1 MTDIFCP
8 MIHGG
13 LNIDLKTNGV
23 LRYNQCCLSTTQYSE
38 IMNNTVDTTLNWN
51 NDILTDSRTKNNEQ
65 QWLPGCWQCQSLEKA
80 GNKSF
85 RKSMIEKFGVKE
97 NLSGPQRIDL
107 LFDRNCNL
115 ACRSCGPESSTMW
128 IKHLKDN
135 NLDTPVLSDTSNLEK
150 IKSILK
156 KLDLSNIG
164 MIQFCG
170 GETLL
175 GNSYWQAAE
184 LLAELVPDAKNRL
197 ELGFQ
202 TNGTQSIDPKYY
214 DLIDKFKLVKLLV
227 SIDGVGEKFE
237 YLRWP
242 ASWNQTVDNIFQ
254 LRDTLP
260 SNVMFFVQECTSCL
274 NLFYSDEVKNWVK
287 TNFNCNREG
296 DPTDHNTQLAKH
308 EYLNVNNITVEY
320 LNALAGTPI
329 SNVIDSNW
337 KENPDGIREFIT
349 ETEYFDQIR
358 GQDWKKTFPEVA
370 EFYSR
375 YL

>member
-1 MTDIFCP
+1 MQNNIYCP

-13 LNIDLKTNGV
+13 LNIDIKNSTNK
-23 LRYNQCCLSTTQYSE
+23 LTYNQCCLSTTQHSQM
-38 IMNNTVDTTLNWN
+38 IDNTVDWN
-51 NDILTDSRTKNNEQ
+51 TDILTKAREKNNQQ
-65 QWLPGCWQCQSLEKA
+65 QWLPGCWQCERLEKA
-80 GNKSF
+80 GTKSF
-85 RKSMIEKFGVKE
+85 RKSMIEKFGVRE

-107 LFDRNCNL
+107 LFDRSCNL
-115 ACRSCGPESSTMW
+115 ACSTCGPHSSTMW
-128 IKHLKDN
+128 SKHLKDN
-135 NLDTPVLSDTSNLEK
+135 NLETHVVLETSNLEK

-175 GNSYWQAAE
+175 GNAYWQTAE
-184 LLAELVPDAKNRL
+184 LLAELVPNAKNRL

-202 TNGTQSIDPKYY
+202 TNGTQPIDPKYY
-214 DLIDKFKLVKLLV
+214 DLIDKFKLVKLMV

-242 ASWNQTVDNIFQ
+242 ASWNQTVDNI
-254 LRDTLP
+254 LNLKETLP

-274 NLFYSDEVKNWVK
+274 NLFYSDEVGNWVK
-287 TNFNCNREG
+287 NNFNCNREG
-296 DPTDHNTQLAKH
+296 DPTDHNTQLANH

-337 KENPDGIREFIT
+337 KENPDGIRQFIT
-349 ETEYFDQIR
+349 ETEKFDRIR
-358 GQDWKKTFPEVA
+358 AQDWKKTFPEVA
-370 EFYSR
+370 EFYRR